1 MYWKLIIDKD
11 HDNKMSKKSIV
22 HGHVLGDMSV
32 DKETCP
38 RNGNIVEN
46 KHHKDKSKRDKS
58 LDPKA
63 RASHIQ
69 KIEKLEQFE
78 PNFLDKIQS
87 LIFLDFLIEQENRDF
102 IDNNSSSNNNI
113 VK

>member
-1 MYWKLIIDKD
+1 M
-11 HDNKMSKKSIV
+11 
-22 HGHVLGDMSV
+22 
-32 DKETCP
+32 
-38 RNGNIVEN
+38 EN

-78 PNFLDKIQS
+78 PNFLDKILQIKIKKYQS